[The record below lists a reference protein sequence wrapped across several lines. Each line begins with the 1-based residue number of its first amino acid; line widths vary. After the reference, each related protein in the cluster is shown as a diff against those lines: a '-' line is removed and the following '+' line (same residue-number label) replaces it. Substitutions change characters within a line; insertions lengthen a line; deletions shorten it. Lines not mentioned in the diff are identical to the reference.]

1 MILVDANLLIYA
13 YNLSSP
19 FQEPARRWLEEVLS
33 GSEAVGISWTSA
45 LAFLRITTNPKAFTN
60 SFTIEEATSI
70 VEGWYLQPSVKLVQ
84 AGEKH
89 LQILVRL
96 LRASHARGP
105 LVMDAHVAAL
115 AIEHGATLCS
125 TDSDF
130 SKFPGLTY
138 MNPLVPKSQKPQST

>member
-13 YNLSSP
+13 HNLTSP
-19 FQEPARRWLEEVLS
+19 FHEPARRWLEGVFS
-33 GSEAVGISWTSA
+33 ASEPVGISWTST

-70 VEGWYLQPSVKLVQ
+70 VEGWFMQPSVVLVQ

-89 LQILVRL
+89 LRILVQL
-96 LRASHARGP
+96 LRESHVRGP
-105 LVMDAHVAAL
+105 LVMDAHQAAL
-115 AIEHGATLCS
+115 AIEHSATLCS

-130 SKFPGLTY
+130 SIFPGLMY
-138 MNPLVPKSQKPQST
+138 KNPLASS